1 MALPNY
7 LANQK
12 PTASIRGLSEQRR
25 LPRLGKIRLGVR
37 KVTASGA
44 EYPAEVDYFVCPP
57 EVQGAKY
64 PDGTPYGEKPK
75 KLRIMFPVSNR
86 EAVFPQAL
94 KRYGRSQGL
103 LCRGDGDVAFE
114 AQADGTLKQITCP
127 CHYLEPTKNTE
138 GKEKAGEC
146 SPVGNL
152 MCFLPDVSMAGCY
165 QIDTGSIANI
175 TRLNSYFD
183 YVVALVGGFTGK
195 STFALIPLWLHRVK
209 EEMQSTKRKA
219 KSTHYLL
226 RMELD
231 AEYLREISRGRPLL
245 PMPLDIPLVIPPPEP
260 TPPDEPVKV
269 APPIENGPD
278 AAPGAV
284 VEMAEKVENP
294 RDPEFTDPEKE
305 LIQTNERL
313 EALLLGTG
321 RESDKRTWKA
331 CQAAIGYRKTIE
343 TKLKASKDFLEIHT
357 ARISKQRN

>member
-7 LANQK
+7 LTNQK

-25 LPRLGKIRLGVR
+25 LPRLGKIRLGIK
-37 KVTASGA
+37 KVAASGA

-57 EVQGAKY
+57 EVQGAMY

-103 LCRGDGDVAFE
+103 LCRGDGNVAFE
-114 AQADGTLKQITCP
+114 AQADGTLKQIACP
-127 CHYLEPTKNTE
+127 CHYLEPTLNAKGE
-138 GKEKAGEC
+138 EKAGEC
-146 SPVGNL
+146 SPVANL

-165 QIDTGSIANI
+165 QMDTGSIANI
-175 TRLNSYFD
+175 TRINSYLD
-183 YVVALVGGFTGK
+183 YVIALVGGFTGK
-195 STFALIPLWLHRVK
+195 NTFALIPLWLYRIK
-209 EEMQSTKRKA
+209 EEMQSVKRKA

-231 AEYLREISRGRPLL
+231 ADYLREIAKGRPLL
-245 PMPLDIPLVIPPPEP
+245 PPPPDAPLQIE
-260 TPPDEPVKV
+260 PPDP
-269 APPIENGPD
+269 APPEEPIEVVPPVEDGPD

-284 VEMAEKVENP
+284 TEPEGGEANP
-294 RDPEFTDPEKE
+294 GDPEPTDPEKE
-305 LIQTNERL
+305 LIKTNEML

-321 RESDKRTWKA
+321 RESDKRTFKA
-331 CQAAIGYRKTIE
+331 CRSAIGYRKTLE
-343 TKLKASKDFLEIHT
+343 TKLKAAKDFLEIHT
-357 ARISKQRN
+357 ARIAKL